1 MSNYLCTIKEPLSV
15 VTAIDNAARF
25 PESLAAFN
33 VKYDE
38 AITLFIKMIQE
49 AADSGDLLYKIRNSG
64 LSEKKRIALLKMFR
78 RCVSTVLDTEA
89 ARRTEKSKPT
99 KSFVDHFGHTFKPI
113 ADLREQFTSLTSDQR
128 AALAAL
134 VGEYDTRGRSGYDLT
149 EMFFQ
154 WFETA
159 FDGVFIL
166 DGPRR
171 AGRDV
176 EVRTLF
182 SDFKHDCPCDFVV
195 RDAKDKS
202 VLAIGFARYDST
214 RGGAQSDDRTG
225 GNADKLSKLEK
236 FCADSGTKLRL
247 FYLADGPGLAH
258 RDTWK
263 AACDLDGQWG
273 GNVRVTT
280 FKLAPDRIS
289 EAWLRGAHAGN
300 ELDLRDALDLVAKAT
315 E

>member
-1 MSNYLCTIKEPLSV
+1 MSNYLCTIKEPLAV

-25 PESLAAFN
+25 PESLTAFK

-38 AITLFIKMIQE
+38 AITLFIRLIKE
-49 AADSGDLLYKIRNSG
+49 SKDSGDLLFRIRNSG
-64 LSEKKRIALLKMFR
+64 MSGKKRMALLKMFR

-89 ARRTEKSKPT
+89 AKKSEKAMPT
-99 KSFVDHFGHTFKPI
+99 QAFIEHFGGSFKPI
-113 ADLREQFTSLTSDQR
+113 DDLRAQFDALSSDQR

-182 SDFKHDCPCDFVV
+182 NDFPHDCPCDFVV
-195 RDAKDKS
+195 RDAKHKS

-225 GNADKLSKLEK
+225 GNADKLSKIER
-236 FCADSGTKLRL
+236 FCSSSGTNIRL

-263 AACDLDGQWG
+263 AACDLDGQWN

-280 FKLAPDRIS
+280 FKLAPDRIT
-289 EAWLRGAHAGN
+289 EKWLRTGQSGEA
-300 ELDLRDALDLVAKAT
+300 LDLRDALDLLAEVAK
-315 E
+315 